1 MNKNDKI
8 RITEGHLSKY
18 ASHAETQRVVLDY
31 AVYFFMF
38 IWCKFN
44 SLDKFNPLQM
54 CQSESLEESFAHC
67 YENFLPYFK
76 ILQQSAY
83 HI

>member
-1 MNKNDKI
+1 MNNNDKI
-8 RITEGHLSKY
+8 RITEGHLNKY
-18 ASHAETQRVVLDY
+18 ASHAKTQRVVLDY

-54 CQSESLEESFAHC
+54 CQFESLEESFAH
-67 YENFLPYFK
+67 
-76 ILQQSAY
+76 
-83 HI
+83 